1 MFGVKGMSKG
11 YAQWKRRFRLVCG
24 GLDVSALRCTFNIEK
39 SVNETPNYSEI
50 VVYNLAAST
59 VSQVKAG
66 QTVTLEAGYEE
77 GNFGLIFTGQV
88 VQPIVD
94 REGGVDTRLR
104 LICQDGDDYINNSF
118 TAQTVEKGS
127 TPADVVNTC
136 STIPQNVIGD
146 KVQSGDAYI
155 RGKTM
160 FGPSSDYLKEVAQ
173 KTDTQFFVDDGKINI
188 VGEEDYDKGA
198 VVTLNADTGLVGDPS
213 QTDDGV
219 SAQCLINPAIKLNSL
234 VHIDSSSIVAKA
246 VQDAES
252 TVSSFSANGCY
263 KVVKLTYEGDNFG
276 ESWYCNFDAI
286 TQDGSQPAGVATAPA
301 ASTAKKE
308 EKKQESP
315 SSGSGSKSKGSGSDG
330 PKQSVLSQLLDGTSW
345 R

>member
-1 MFGVKGMSKG
+1 MPNTG
-11 YAQWKRRFRLVCG
+11 YQQWKRRFRLICG

-50 VVYNLAAST
+50 VIYNLAAST

-66 QTVTLEAGYEE
+66 QTVTLEAGYED
-77 GNFGLIFTGQV
+77 GNFGLIFTGEV

-104 LICQDGDDYINNSF
+104 LICQDGDAFINGAF
-118 TAQTVEKGS
+118 TAQTIEKGS
-127 TPADVVNTC
+127 TAMDVVHAC
-136 STIPQNVIGD
+136 ATIPENKIGD
-146 KVQSGDAYI
+146 KVQSAGPYI

-160 FGPSSDYLKEVAQ
+160 FGLSSDYLTEVAQ
-173 KTDTQFFVDDGKINI
+173 ATDTQFYVDDGKINI
-188 VGEEDYDKGA
+188 VGAEDYDAGTA
-198 VVTLNADTGLVGDPS
+198 VTLNADTGLVGDPS

-219 SAQCLINPAIKLNSL
+219 SAQCLINPSIKLNSL
-234 VHIDSSSIVAKA
+234 VHIDSSLITAKA
-246 VQDAES
+246 IQDAES

-263 KVVKLTYEGDNFG
+263 KVIKLTYEGDNFG

-286 TQDGSQPAGVATAPA
+286 TQDGSEPAGVKES
-301 ASTAKKE
+301 ASGSSSKAE
-308 EKKQESP
+308 EKKADTPS
-315 SSGSGSKSKGSGSDG
+315 SSGSSSKDSAAKD
-330 PKQSVLSQLLDGTSW
+330 PKQSVLAQLLHGTSW